1 MSLTQSRGAIF
12 RLEASCLFQTAS
24 LTLQASHPST
34 PPIPL
39 TRKITL
45 GSRAAPLSSASAASV
60 LKSGSDGSL
69 NSENEE
75 NESPAEEERGEEG
88 EEEVSS

>member
-1 MSLTQSRGAIF
+1 MGIF
-12 RLEASCLFQTAS
+12 RLEAVCFFQTAS

-60 LKSGSDGSL
+60 LKSGSEGSL

-88 EEEVSS
+88 DEEVRTQFQLR